1 MKRYLALLL
10 ACVMLLTGCG
20 QAANSS
26 VSNNASIVVESNIS
40 NSEMV
45 SEFERTV
52 PDQLS
57 LEEYTEGYV
66 DEEIEFGSLNDP
78 ELLQY
83 VEDDVYASLA
93 DHLSSENYT
102 IENVSAIY
110 VSQEY
115 IDELTYNSKSNVF
128 FGYTLEEIDA
138 QFQGTRYVFTL
149 GEDGETTIIPFE
161 EYDDTYEQVIKNV
174 AVGTGVILVCVT
186 VSVVTA
192 GTGAPACVSMV
203 FAAAAKTGT
212 TFALSSGVLSA
223 VAAGTITGIE
233 TEDLDEALKA
243 AALQGSEGYKWGA
256 ITGVITGGVS
266 ESLTIYRSATTIHS
280 PRQSELTVL
289 DRTPGGVEQVSYLNG
304 EEVAQNTLN
313 ATRPDVVIKNADGTI
328 QAIEVKN
335 YNLANPSNRGTL
347 YRELERQVTSRVA
360 NLPQGSTQKIV
371 LDVRGRGFSKDLIE
385 MVKKNIHL
393 RCDSVYPD
401 IPIEV
406 LAY

>member
-1 MKRYLALLL
+1 MKKYLALLL
-10 ACVMLLTGCG
+10 ACVMVLTGCG
-20 QAANSS
+20 QASNSS
-26 VSNNASIVVESNIS
+26 ESNNVSVNIEEDTSNVDKESEVEAV
-40 NSEMV
+40 V
-45 SEFERTV
+45 SE
-52 PDQLS
+52 QLS
-57 LEEYTEGYV
+57 LEEYTNGYV
-66 DEEIEFGSLNDP
+66 DEEIKFGSLGDP
-78 ELLQY
+78 MLLQY
-83 VEDDVYASLA
+83 VEDNIYASLSEQ
-93 DHLSSENYT
+93 LSSENYT

-149 GEDGETTIIPFE
+149 GEDGQTTVIPFE
-161 EYDDTYEQVIKNV
+161 EYDDTYEQIIKNV
-174 AVGTGVILVCVT
+174 AIGTGVILVCVT

-192 GTGAPACVSMV
+192 GTGTPTCVSMV

-212 TFALSSGVLSA
+212 TFALSSSVISA
-223 VAAGTITGIE
+223 VAAGTVTGIE
-233 TEDLDEALKA
+233 TKDFDEALKA
-243 AALQGSEGYKWGA
+243 SALAGSEGYKWGA

-266 ESLTIYRSATTIHS
+266 ESIAIYKSATTIPT
-280 PRQSELTVL
+280 PRQSEQTVL
-289 DRTPGGVEQVSYLNG
+289 ERTKGGVEQVSYLNG

-335 YNLANPSNRGTL
+335 YNLANPSNRGEL
-347 YRELERQVTSRVA
+347 YRQLERQVTSRVT

-371 LDVRGRGFSKDLIE
+371 LDVRGRDFSKELLD
-385 MVKKNIHL
+385 MVMKNIHL
-393 RCDSVYPD
+393 RCDPVYPN
-401 IPIEV
+401 IPIEI

>member
-10 ACVMLLTGCG
+10 ACVMALTGCG

-26 VSNNASIVVESNIS
+26 ESNNASVVVEKDTSNFDIE
-40 NSEMV
+40 SEV
-45 SEFERTV
+45 ETAV
-52 PDQLS
+52 PEQLS
-57 LEEYTEGYV
+57 LEEYTDGYV
-66 DEEIEFGSLNDP
+66 DKEIEFGSLSDP
-78 ELLQY
+78 MLLQY
-83 VEDDVYASLA
+83 VEDDIYASLS
-93 DHLSSENYT
+93 DQLSSENYT

-128 FGYTLEEIDA
+128 FGYTLEEVDA

-149 GEDGETTIIPFE
+149 GEDGQTTVIPFE

-174 AVGTGVILVCVT
+174 AIGTGVILVCVT

-192 GTGAPACVSMV
+192 GTGALACVSMV

-212 TFALSSGVLSA
+212 TFALSSSVISA
-223 VAAGTITGIE
+223 VAAGTVTGIE
-233 TEDLDEALKA
+233 TKDFDEALKA
-243 AALQGSEGYKWGA
+243 AALAGSEGYKWGA
-256 ITGVITGGVS
+256 ITGVITRGVS
-266 ESLTIYRSATTIHS
+266 ESIAIYKSATTIPT
-280 PRQSELTVL
+280 PRQSEQTVL
-289 DRTPGGVEQVSYLNG
+289 ERTKGGVEQVSYLNG

-335 YNLANPSNRGTL
+335 YNLANASNRGEL
-347 YRELERQVTSRVA
+347 YRELERQVTSRVT

-371 LDVRGRGFSKDLIE
+371 LDVRGRDFSKELLD
-385 MVKKNIHL
+385 MVTKNIHL
-393 RCDSVYPD
+393 RCDSVYPN
-401 IPIEV
+401 IPIEI